1 METVDTDLTPGAAR
15 TLFGQKPTNGGGM
28 HPAITI
34 RHSTIQDQLELAR
47 LAALDDRP
55 PIGREA
61 LLGFVDG
68 ELKAAVALAGD
79 QAIADPFEHTAAL
92 VELLRLRAAQW
103 PAEGR
108 WAA

>member
-1 METVDTDLTPGAAR
+1 
-15 TLFGQKPTNGGGM
+15 M

-34 RHSTIQDQLELAR
+34 RQAHTEDGSALAR

-55 PIGREA
+55 PLTRDA

-68 ELKAAVALAGD
+68 ELKAAVALPGGE
-79 QAIADPFEHTAAL
+79 AIADPFARTAEL
-92 VELLRLRAAQW
+92 VDLLRLRASQRQ
-103 PAEGR
+103 AEER

>member
-1 METVDTDLTPGAAR
+1 
-15 TLFGQKPTNGGGM
+15 M

-34 RHSTIQDQLELAR
+34 RHSTIKDQLELAR

-55 PIGREA
+55 PLGPEA
-61 LLGFVDG
+61 LLAFVDG

-79 QAIADPFEHTAAL
+79 KAIADPFARTAEL
-92 VELLRLRAAQW
+92 VELLRLRADQW
-103 PAEGR
+103 SVEGR

>member
-1 METVDTDLTPGAAR
+1 M
-15 TLFGQKPTNGGGM
+15 Q
-28 HPAITI
+28 PAITI
-34 RHSTIQDQLELAR
+34 RHSTIEDQFDLIR

-68 ELKAAVALAGD
+68 ELKAAVALPGD
-79 QAIADPFEHTAAL
+79 EAIADPFSRTAEL
-92 VELLRLRAAQW
+92 VELLRLRAAQGS
-103 PAEGR
+103 AGER

>member
-1 METVDTDLTPGAAR
+1 
-15 TLFGQKPTNGGGM
+15 M

-34 RHSTIQDQLELAR
+34 RHSTIEDQFALVR

-61 LLGFVDG
+61 LLAFVDG
-68 ELKAAVALAGD
+68 ELKAAVAFCGD
-79 QAIADPFEHTAAL
+79 KAIADPFTRTAEL
-92 VELLRLRAAQW
+92 VELLRLRASQT
-103 PAEGR
+103 PAGER